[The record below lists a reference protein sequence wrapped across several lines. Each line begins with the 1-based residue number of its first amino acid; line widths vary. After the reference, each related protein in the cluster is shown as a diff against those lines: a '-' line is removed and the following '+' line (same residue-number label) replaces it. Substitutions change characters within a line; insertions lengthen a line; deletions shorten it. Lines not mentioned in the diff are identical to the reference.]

1 MGERT
6 QYTPGTFSWADL
18 STTDPDAAKRFY
30 SELFGWETD
39 DRPVT
44 GGGAYTMARLAGRY
58 VAGLAGQPPAQQ
70 AAGVP
75 PLWNSYVT
83 VEDVGEAAQR
93 AEQLGGTVH
102 AGPFDVERAGR
113 MAVVQDPQG
122 AFFMLWEARD
132 HIGAG
137 LVNAAGALCWNQL
150 TTSDVGAA
158 QAFYGALFGWAMD
171 ALEDSSPPYWMIR
184 NDTNLN
190 GGLMAHPPAQDGAP
204 ASWLVVFAVEDV
216 EQSLADLERLGGRAL
231 SPTTDMEIGRFVVAA
246 DPQGA
251 VFALFAGELDG

>member
-6 QYTPGTFSWADL
+6 EYTPGTFSWADL
-18 STTDPDAAKRFY
+18 STTDPEAAKRFY

-44 GGGAYTMARLAGRY
+44 GGGTYTMASLGGRY
-58 VAGLAGQPPAQQ
+58 VAGLAGQPPDQQ

-83 VEDVGEAAQR
+83 VEDVDAAAR
-93 AEQLGGTVH
+93 RVVELGGHVH

-113 MAVVQDPQG
+113 MAVAQDPQG
-122 AFFMLWEARD
+122 AFFMLWEPRD

-137 LVNAAGALCWNQL
+137 LVNAPGALCWNQL
-150 TTSDVGAA
+150 TTTDIGAA

-171 ALEDSSPPYWMIR
+171 ALEESRLPYWMIR
-184 NDTNLN
+184 NDEVLN
-190 GGLMAHPPAQDGAP
+190 GGLMAQPPAQDGAP
-204 ASWLVVFAVEDV
+204 PSWLVVFAVEDLDA
-216 EQSLADLERLGGRAL
+216 SLGDVERLGGRTL
-231 SPTTDMEIGRFVVAA
+231 SPVTEMEFGRFAA
-246 DPQGA
+246 VSDPQGA
-251 VFALFAGELDG
+251 VFALFAGELDA